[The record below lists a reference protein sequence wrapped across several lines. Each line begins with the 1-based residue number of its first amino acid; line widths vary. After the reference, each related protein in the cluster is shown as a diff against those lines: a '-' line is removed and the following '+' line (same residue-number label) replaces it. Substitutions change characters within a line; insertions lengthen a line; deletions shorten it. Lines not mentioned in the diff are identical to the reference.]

1 MSILLVGKKIVV
13 YDVTTSS
20 IGLVIFQGIC
30 AFFFFLRYLK
40 SWKIGG
46 SEGHTFVTWGQGKSV
61 SASLTDL
68 PRALVDDGMKG
79 FSRVSKIALLFLFG
93 GFFDRLSFEASSSS
107 SSCHGT
113 ISLRPREMGR
123 VSIFG

>member
-79 FSRVSKIALLFLFG
+79 FSRVSKIALLLLFFWSFLVVCLW
-93 GFFDRLSFEASSSS
+93 RHYHHHHA
-107 SSCHGT
+107 T
-113 ISLRPREMGR
+113 IPSL
-123 VSIFG
+123 